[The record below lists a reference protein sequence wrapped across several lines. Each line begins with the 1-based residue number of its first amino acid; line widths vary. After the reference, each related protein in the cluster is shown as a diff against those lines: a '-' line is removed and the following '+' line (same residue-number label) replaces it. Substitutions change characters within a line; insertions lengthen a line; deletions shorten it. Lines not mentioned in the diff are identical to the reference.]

1 MTEFKIEPREHKI
14 RVYLSVLLIFVVCA
28 FGLAVCLMQYP
39 KAFQK
44 GKDFLVYYLI
54 EYKDKFIFQTNL
66 KIFHI
71 YKTSFE
77 TYLHNIVI
85 SSTIVLH
92 LQIVCMRCA

>member
-44 GKDFLVYYLI
+44 GKDFLASILFDWI
-54 EYKDKFIFQTNL
+54 
-66 KIFHI
+66 
-71 YKTSFE
+71 
-77 TYLHNIVI
+77 
-85 SSTIVLH
+85 
-92 LQIVCMRCA
+92 